1 MHSRALTGS
10 GSLGRDTV
18 EDVAP
23 RVTLQTI
30 ADRVGVSRMTV
41 SNAFSKPDQLS
52 PAMRQRIL
60 EAAKELGYV
69 GPDPAARALARGTA
83 GAVGVLFTDS
93 ISFAFSDEISTGFL
107 GAIAD
112 VLGPTGLAL
121 TLLTTPERQDVVP
134 ARDVPL
140 DGALIYAC
148 NLDSPGTEWLKRRK
162 VPLVLVDQE
171 PDGEHVSVN
180 IDDREGARLAA
191 RHLIA
196 LGHRRFGILNS
207 SMVGTSGLLP
217 NPRAARTGYVSGIR
231 LAGWLDALEAAGITP
246 TVVQERSYSTESH
259 RTGAGLLLDQVPR
272 PTAIIAFSD
281 VAAENVVAVARER
294 GLRVPEDLS
303 VVGFDDSPLARRMT
317 PPLTT
322 VRQDV
327 EEKGRVAASALTRL
341 IGVTAPGEVLPP
353 EPPESVLLPVELV
366 VRGSTA
372 PPPPDDGDDPRDG
385 A

>member
-1 MHSRALTGS
+1 MHPRTLTGD
-10 GSLGRDTV
+10 GRDTV
-18 EDVAP
+18 GAVPP

-30 ADRVGVSRMTV
+30 ADKVGVSRMTV
-41 SNAFSKPDQLS
+41 SNAFSRPDQLS

-60 EAAKELGYV
+60 DAAEELGYV

-83 GAVGVLFTDS
+83 GAIGVLFTDS
-93 ISFAFSDEISTGFL
+93 LSFAFTDEISTRFL

-112 VLGPTGLAL
+112 ELGPTGLAL

-148 NLDSPGTEWLKRRK
+148 DLDSPGIEWLKRRK

-180 IDDREGARLAA
+180 VDDRGGARDVAQ
-191 RHLIA
+191 HLVD
-196 LGHRRFGILNS
+196 LGHRRIGILNS
-207 SMVGTSGLLP
+207 STTGNTTGLLP
-217 NPRAARTGYVSGIR
+217 HPRAARTGYVSGIR
-231 LAGWLDALEAAGITP
+231 LEGWLDALEAAGITP
-246 TVVQERSYSTESH
+246 HVVQEKSYSPEAH
-259 RTGAGLLLDQVPR
+259 EIGARLLLDQEPR

-281 VAAENVVAVARER
+281 VAAESVVAVARER
-294 GLRVPEDLS
+294 GLRVPTDLS
-303 VVGFDDSPLARRMT
+303 VVGFDDSPVARRLT

-327 EEKGRVAASALTRL
+327 EAKGRRAASALTRL
-341 IGVTAPGEVLPP
+341 IGRTAPGEELPP
-353 EPPESVLLPVELV
+353 GPPESVLLPVEVV
-366 VRGSTA
+366 VRESTA
-372 PPPPDDGDDPRDG
+372 PPPPDAGRR
-385 A
+385 